1 MTTQKKLSKL
11 SKAEQK
17 LKKREDEK
25 TLIAKILIVV
35 AAIVFL
41 GMVINTAV
49 ATDLTFQFSNPSFSG
64 MGQSAHYLTI
74 DEQERSRKQGILED
88 LESRAEDVIREQ
100 ENTTLAKFVRNLES
114 RIFAQL
120 SQDLAN
126 SLFNSESGGSG
137 GVFDLQGNQISFINT
152 GTEIVL
158 LVTDLDG
165 GITEI
170 RIPVG
175 SFGICSTDECA
186 L

>member
-1 MTTQKKLSKL
+1 M
-11 SKAEQK
+11 
-17 LKKREDEK
+17 K
-25 TLIAKILIVV
+25 TISNKVIGLAVILIVIFI
-35 AAIVFL
+35 A
-41 GMVINTAV
+41 
-49 ATDLTFQFSNPSFSG
+49 SG
-64 MGQSAHYLTI
+64 YSYSLLADQLVHKFGSPAFNGQNQSAHYLTI
-74 DEQERSRKQGILED
+74 DEQERTRKAEILDE
-88 LESRAEDVIREQ
+88 LESKAEDILRAE

-137 GVFDLQGNQISFINT
+137 GVFDLQGNQISFVNT

-186 L
+186 F

>member
-1 MTTQKKLSKL
+1 MKALS
-11 SKAEQK
+11 
-17 LKKREDEK
+17 
-25 TLIAKILIVV
+25 IAISFF
-35 AAIVFL
+35 AIPA
-41 GMVINTAV
+41 M
-49 ATDLTFQFSNPSFSG
+49 
-64 MGQSAHYLTI
+64 
-74 DEQERSRKQGILED
+74 
-88 LESRAEDVIREQ
+88 
-100 ENTTLAKFVRNLES
+100 AKFVRNLES

-137 GVFDLQGNQISFINT
+137 GVFDLQGNQIAFVNT

-158 LVTDLDG
+158 TVSDTDG

-175 SFGICSTDECA
+175 SFGICSVDECA